1 MRRIALVSLCLM
13 FVWPGAQAQVAR
25 SSDLVEAMRTP
36 ARQLLESVSG
46 GPGGIERMAGFDRQA
61 SLSHPLDDAERQN
74 WQYWP
79 AQRIGLSLE
88 LMTAEQRL
96 LAHDMLGAL
105 LSSAGYLKAT
115 TIMRLEQIL
124 LDSDL
129 AGFPRA
135 IGHYK
140 VVIFGDPSE
149 AEWAWRFEGHHVS
162 LSVAVAG
169 EDVTVTP
176 SFFGSNPAEVR
187 TGPLAGLRVHGHL
200 EDLARQLV
208 ESLRGQQRAAAI
220 VSERAPA
227 EIFATQVNV
236 ARADW
241 DDWLESVVAEG
252 VRVGDLNEVQQHWVS
267 RILDEVVNNYADEIA
282 RQYSA
287 QIDIDS
293 LSFAWMGATEE
304 GAPHYFRLQGGDF
317 LFEYDNVQ
325 NNANHVH
332 SVWRSKVNDFGRDV
346 LADHYLSATH

>member
-1 MRRIALVSLCLM
+1 MRKFSVLGLCLL
-13 FVWPGAQAQVAR
+13 FSWPAAQAQVAR
-25 SSDLVEAMRTP
+25 SASLIEAMRTP
-36 ARQLLESVSG
+36 ARQLLESVAG

-61 SLSHPLDDAERQN
+61 SLAYSLEDAQRQN

-79 AQRIGLSLE
+79 AERIGLSLE
-88 LMTAEQRL
+88 LMTAGQRL
-96 LAHDMLGAL
+96 LAHDMLAAL
-105 LSSAGYLKAT
+105 LSSTGYLKAT

-124 LDSDL
+124 LDTDL

-135 IGHYK
+135 VGHYK

-149 AEWAWRFEGHHVS
+149 AQWAWRFEGHHVS

-208 ESLRGQQRAAAI
+208 ESLSAQQRSAAI
-220 VSERAPA
+220 VSQRAPS

-236 ARADW
+236 PRESW
-241 DDWLESVVAEG
+241 DDWLEAVAPEG
-252 VRVGDLNEVQQHWVS
+252 VRVSELNEVQQHWVS
-267 RILDEVVNNYADEIA
+267 RILTEVVNNYSDEIA
-282 RQYSA
+282 RQYRE
-287 QIDIDS
+287 QIDVDS

-325 NNANHVH
+325 NDANHVH
-332 SVWRSKVNDFGRDV
+332 SVWRSKSNDFGRNV
-346 LADHYLSATH
+346 LADHYLSSAH

>member
-1 MRRIALVSLCLM
+1 
-13 FVWPGAQAQVAR
+13 
-25 SSDLVEAMRTP
+25 
-36 ARQLLESVSG
+36 
-46 GPGGIERMAGFDRQA
+46 
-61 SLSHPLDDAERQN
+61 
-74 WQYWP
+74 
-79 AQRIGLSLE
+79 
-88 LMTAEQRL
+88 
-96 LAHDMLGAL
+96 
-105 LSSAGYLKAT
+105 
-115 TIMRLEQIL
+115 
-124 LDSDL
+124 
-129 AGFPRA
+129 
-135 IGHYK
+135 
-140 VVIFGDPSE
+140 VIFGNPSD

-200 EDLARQLV
+200 EDLARELV

-252 VRVGDLNEVQQHWVS
+252 VRVDDLNEVQQHWVS

-346 LADHYLSATH
+346 LADHYLSSTH